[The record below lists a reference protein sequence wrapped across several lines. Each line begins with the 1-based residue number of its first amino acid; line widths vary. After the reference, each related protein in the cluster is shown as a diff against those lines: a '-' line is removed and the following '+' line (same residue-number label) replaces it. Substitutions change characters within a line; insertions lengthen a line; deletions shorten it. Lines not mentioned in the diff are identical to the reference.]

1 VKGSRSAWLVS
12 LPIALAGCLAAH
24 IAAYALA
31 TPDAAAN
38 HVHGYLGQLPLVG
51 GGALAVV
58 LAAALRHALRGSSG
72 SRPSPL
78 LFAVLPPL
86 AFALQE
92 HVERLGHPALVVLEP
107 TLLVGL
113 ALQLPFGLLA
123 WLLARAILRAAEVLG
138 ALLVPPP
145 RPWRPAPLRVVAR
158 GLVLP
163 RPALATAGSERGPPA
178 PSGIRP

>member
-24 IAAYALA
+24 VAAYALA
-31 TPDAAAN
+31 TPEAAAS
-38 HVHGYLGQLPLVG
+38 HVHGYLAQLPLVG

-58 LAAALRHALRGSSG
+58 LAGTLRHALRGRAG
-72 SRPSPL
+72 CRPSPL
-78 LFAVLPPL
+78 LFAMLPPL

-107 TLLVGL
+107 TFLVGL

-123 WLLARAILRAAEVLG
+123 WLLARAILHAAEALG
-138 ALLVPPP
+138 ALLVPSP
-145 RPWRPAPLRVVAR
+145 RPWRASPVRVDAR
-158 GLVLP
+158 GILHP

>member
-1 VKGSRSAWLVS
+1 VNDSRSAWLVS

-31 TPDAAAN
+31 TPDAAAS
-38 HVHGYLGQLPLVG
+38 HVHGYLAQLPLVG

-58 LAAALRHALRGSSG
+58 LAGALWHALRERAG

-78 LFAVLPPL
+78 MFAALPPL

-92 HVERLGHPALVVLEP
+92 HVERLGNPALVVLEP
-107 TLLVGL
+107 TFLLGL

-123 WLLARAILRAAEVLG
+123 WLLARAILRAAEALA
-138 ALLVPPP
+138 ALLVRPPW
-145 RPWRPAPLRVVAR
+145 PWQPSPLRVDAR
-158 GLVLP
+158 GHVHP

-178 PSGIRP
+178 HSGIRP